1 MRQKISPPSP
11 PSTATDVSNRDSPAD
26 AELILGRY
34 TEYLQERGY
43 GEIAIRRNRRFV
55 LRAAEHLASRGE
67 DLTALTRDK
76 VPWMLRQ
83 LLGARPS
90 VTYMHS
96 VRAALRSWLKFKG
109 TFQPPPPPC
118 AKWIP
123 VLDEYER
130 FLIDH
135 RGAAPATCAL
145 GRFFLYDYF
154 HWQFAKRDLD
164 WSAIAPHD
172 LWRYATDL
180 ARRYK
185 RTTVKRALCALRSF
199 FQFLHL
205 RGYCA
210 RSLTPAIPAISVR
223 GRTFHPGVLS
233 PSQRKALLSACR
245 KQRLIGR
252 RNYAIALCMI
262 DLGLRRCEVAQLK
275 LADFDQSHG
284 ILTVPPA
291 KAEDPRQLPL
301 PPHVASALKDYL
313 QHERP
318 TSNSDVFF
326 LRHRHRCGQPIS
338 AFVVSYLVKHTY
350 RRCGFPTAW
359 TGPHRLRHTFATR
372 LFQRGATLK
381 QLADVLGHRRLQ
393 TSRGYT
399 HLDIDG
405 LRQLARP
412 WPL

>member
-1 MRQKISPPSP
+1 MRQKISRSR
-11 PSTATDVSNRDSPAD
+11 SAATLAPGLAHDGQSDI
-26 AELILGRY
+26 ELILGRY
-34 TEYLQERGY
+34 TEHLQKLGY
-43 GEIAIRRNRRFV
+43 SRFTIGRYQQITV
-55 LRAAEHLASRGE
+55 RAAKYLAKRGE
-67 DLTALTRDK
+67 SMTSLTREK
-76 VPWMLRQ
+76 LPWILRQ
-83 LLGARPS
+83 LLGAHPS
-90 VTYMHS
+90 LTYLHKI
-96 VRAALRSWLKFKG
+96 RAALRLWLKFNG
-109 TFQPPPPPC
+109 TFDQPPPC
-118 AKWIP
+118 GKWSP
-123 VLDEYER
+123 LLEEYNR

-135 RGAAPATCAL
+135 RGAAASTRAL
-145 GRFFLYDYF
+145 SRFFLYDYL

-164 WSAIAPHD
+164 WSSVAPRD

-180 ARRYK
+180 ARRYQRNTAK
-185 RTTVKRALCALRSF
+185 RGLCALRSF

-205 RGYCA
+205 RGYCTP
-210 RSLTPAIPAISVR
+210 SLTPAIPAISVR
-223 GRTFHPGVLS
+223 GRSFHPGVLS
-233 PSQRKALLSACR
+233 PSQREDLLLACR
-245 KQRLIGR
+245 KQRLVGR

-275 LADFDQSHG
+275 LADFDQTHG

-291 KAEDPRQLPL
+291 KVEDPRQLPV
-301 PPHVASALKDYL
+301 PTHVASALKDYIR
-313 QHERP
+313 HERP
-318 TSNSDVFF
+318 ASSSDVFF

-338 AFVVSYLVKHTY
+338 AFVVSYLVKHVY
-350 RRCGFPTAW
+350 RRCRFPIAW

-381 QLADVLGHRRLQ
+381 QLADVLGHRQLQ